1 MQTGLWIWPF
11 THPKPSGY
19 RKPYMTNENLEEIAL
34 FPIPN
39 CVVFPGMV
47 FPLHVFEPR
56 YRDMVQQCIKRRMPL
71 AICHTEKVIHE
82 VTPAESKAQA
92 LMQNQDTYKPHAI
105 FSAGLCELVNTTDD
119 GRLLINVFIDRR
131 LELVEETQS
140 LPYKIGRCR
149 PYLDH
154 VFTDSECEQANVIK
168 DKIIHRLIAFSGG
181 DPSVVSRLESP
192 EWADKTAQ
200 AFSFE
205 VFSIIQLE
213 ANTQQAIL
221 EDRSALSRLQR
232 VLDVLNQR

>member
-1 MQTGLWIWPF
+1 MKI
-11 THPKPSGY
+11 
-19 RKPYMTNENLEEIAL
+19 ENLDEIAL

-56 YRDMVQQCIKRRMPL
+56 YRDMVQQCITRRMPL

-92 LMQNQDTYKPHAI
+92 LTQNQDTYKPYSI
-105 FSAGLCELVNTTDD
+105 FSAGLCELVKTTDD
-119 GRLLINVFIDRR
+119 GRLLINVMIDRR
-131 LELVEETQS
+131 LELIEEIQS
-140 LPYKIGRCR
+140 LPFKIGKCR

-154 VFTDSECEQANVIK
+154 VLTEDDRHEAEIIK

-192 EWADKTAQ
+192 EWSDKPAQ

-213 ANTQQAIL
+213 ANIQQAIL
-221 EDRSALSRLQR
+221 EDRSALSRLQW

>member
-1 MQTGLWIWPF
+1 MKI
-11 THPKPSGY
+11 
-19 RKPYMTNENLEEIAL
+19 ENLDEIAL

-56 YRDMVQQCIKRRMPL
+56 YRDMVQQCITRRMPL

-92 LMQNQDTYKPHAI
+92 LTQNQDTYKPYSI
-105 FSAGLCELVNTTDD
+105 FSAGLCELVKTTDD
-119 GRLLINVFIDRR
+119 GRLLINVMIDRR
-131 LELVEETQS
+131 LELIEEIQS
-140 LPYKIGRCR
+140 LPFKIGKCR

-154 VFTDSECEQANVIK
+154 VLTEDDRHEAEIVK

-192 EWADKTAQ
+192 EWSDKPAQ

-213 ANTQQAIL
+213 ANIQQAIL
-221 EDRSALSRLQR
+221 EDRSALSRLQW

>member
-1 MQTGLWIWPF
+1 
-11 THPKPSGY
+11 
-19 RKPYMTNENLEEIAL
+19 MTNENLEEIAL

-56 YRDMVQQCIKRRMPL
+56 YRDMVQQCITRRMPL

-82 VTPAESKAQA
+82 VTPAENKAQA
-92 LMQNQDTYKPHAI
+92 LTQNQDTYKPYSI
-105 FSAGLCELVNTTDD
+105 FSAGLCELVSTTDD
-119 GRLLINVFIDRR
+119 GRLLINVLIDRR
-131 LELVEETQS
+131 LELIEEIQS
-140 LPYKIGRCR
+140 LPFKIGKCR

-154 VFTDSECEQANVIK
+154 VLTDDDHHEAEIIK

-192 EWADKTAQ
+192 EWADKPAQ

-205 VFSIIQLE
+205 LFSIIQLE